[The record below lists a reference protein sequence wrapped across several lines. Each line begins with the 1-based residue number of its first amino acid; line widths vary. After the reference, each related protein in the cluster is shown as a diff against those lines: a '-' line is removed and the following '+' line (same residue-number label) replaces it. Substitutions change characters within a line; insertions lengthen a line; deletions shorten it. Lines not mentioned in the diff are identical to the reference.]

1 MFNISHSRKRG
12 RGFDGKVDGCFED
25 ARPAEYEW
33 WEISNRTRA
42 AKEVL
47 AKRGVMPGGVGRGIY
62 GFDYDP
68 EMRRMVVNDVEALV
82 LVRAFR
88 KVDEGAT
95 PSRVARLFNAEGI
108 PAKGGG
114 KWCYRS
120 AQRALTNEVCIGEYW
135 YGRTRTGRGAD
146 GRPVRVEVPKEEW
159 HRIPGFAPA
168 IVPKDLFW
176 RVQEKLGTIGP
187 RGEGGVSA

>member
-1 MFNISHSRKRG
+1 MFNISQTGKKG
-12 RGFDGKVDGCFED
+12 RGFDGKVDGCFEG
-25 ARPAEYEW
+25 AQPGEYEG
-33 WEISNRTRA
+33 WEISKRIRA
-42 AKEVL
+42 AKEAL
-47 AKRGVMPGGVGRGIY
+47 AKRGVMPGGIGRGIY

-68 EMRRMVVNDVEALV
+68 ETRRMVVNDVEALV

-95 PSRVARLFNAEGI
+95 PSRLARLFNADGI

-120 AQRALTNEVCIGEYW
+120 VRRALTNEACIGEYW
-135 YGRTRTGRGAD
+135 YGRTRTERGAD
-146 GRPVRVEVPKEEW
+146 GRPVRVGVPKGQW

-176 RVQEKLGTIGP
+176 RVQEKLRTVGP
-187 RGEGGVSA
+187 RGEGGESA